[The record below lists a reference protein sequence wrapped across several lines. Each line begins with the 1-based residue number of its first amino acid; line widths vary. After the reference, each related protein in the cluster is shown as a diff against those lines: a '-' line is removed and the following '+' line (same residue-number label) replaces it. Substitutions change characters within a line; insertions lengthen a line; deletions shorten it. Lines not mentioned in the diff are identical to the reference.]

1 MSTHYWYEET
11 PHDRCRHVGYLREM
25 GLGVSVCVWWGGG
38 GGEGCDGVQLEV
50 VQSRATAFITGTTE
64 LPAAPAR

>member
-1 MSTHYWYEET
+1 MQT
-11 PHDRCRHVGYLREM
+11 C
-25 GLGVSVCVWWGGG
+25 GVSQRDGAWCICVCVVGGGG